1 LKLEPEIKRKPVG
14 IKITYEKSFFDQY
27 KYLSKDKVNHCI
39 LDSARDGRYSIVG
52 LDPEAIIE
60 GKNSI
65 LKVTSNTSVKEYQ
78 GNILDKLR
86 EVLIDYRSIVD
97 ENLPYFSGGLIG
109 FFSYDCMRYI
119 EKIPSA
125 SVDDLDLPELL
136 FYVYNDVFVYDHK
149 ELALWL
155 ITNQTNE
162 SNFEIDQ
169 KLQNY
174 KELWLKSTE
183 EMKQEYQLKNNF
195 DDSMDYSFNE
205 NDFGIAVEKI
215 REYIAAGDVFQVN
228 LSTRQSQMLK
238 SDPLDIYTTLRQINP
253 SPYMAYM
260 DCKDFQIASGS
271 PELLVNRFGKKLNT
285 RPIAGT
291 RSRGVSKED
300 EDRLINELLMSE
312 KECAEHIMLVDLER
326 NDLGKVSKYG
336 TVEVNELMI
345 IEKYSHVMH
354 IVSNVQGVLEEN
366 MDNIDIVKAMF
377 PGGTI
382 TGAPKVRTMEIIEE
396 LEPIRRG
403 IYTGSIG
410 WIGFNENMELNIVIR
425 TLLAKDGIAY
435 VQAGAGVVIDS
446 SPKHE
451 YKESLKKATAL
462 WTAKAETEKI

>member
-1 LKLEPEIKRKPVG
+1 MKLEPEIKRKPVG

-119 EKIPSA
+119 ENIPSA
-125 SVDDLDLPELL
+125 AVDDLDLPELL

-149 ELALWL
+149 ELALWI

-174 KELWLKSTE
+174 KDLWLKSTE
-183 EMKQEYQLKNNF
+183 EMKQEYQLKDNF
-195 DDSMDYSFNE
+195 SDSMEYSFNE

-260 DCKDFQIASGS
+260 DCKDFQISSGS
-271 PELLVNRFGKKLNT
+271 PELLANRFGKKLNT

-336 TVEVNELMI
+336 TVEVNELMV

>member
-119 EKIPSA
+119 ENIPSA
-125 SVDDLDLPELL
+125 AVDDLDLPELL

-149 ELALWL
+149 ELALWI

-174 KELWLKSTE
+174 KDLWLKSTE
-183 EMKQEYQLKNNF
+183 EMKQEYQLKDNF
-195 DDSMDYSFNE
+195 SDSMEYSFNE

-260 DCKDFQIASGS
+260 DCKDFQISSGS
-271 PELLVNRFGKKLNT
+271 PELLANRFGKKLNT

-336 TVEVNELMI
+336 TVEVNELMV